1 MAVSK
6 LWNFGPQSLHHS
18 PGGLPPFPTHLQL
31 IGLYTY
37 VSSTLHIILFWL
49 LGYVWPSKQ
58 NLHQPCTSLYLNSW
72 DRPWKQSLTLIKIA
86 LHHQYPS
93 LLNCCCRSLRQNE
106 LRHHQLLKNVRSCGH
121 WIHEVLTSRFSV
133 ATGEWSGPQIGQR
146 LEFKLGIRPE
156 RPRSAKLTRCK

>member
-1 MAVSK
+1 MSCHGT
-6 LWNFGPQSLHHS
+6 LTTYPSWQFQNFETLAPQSLHHS

-49 LGYVWPSKQ
+49 MGYDLPKK
-58 NLHQPCTSLYLNSW
+58 NLHQLCTSLYLNSW
-72 DRPWKQSLTLIKIA
+72 DKPWKQSLTLIKIA
-86 LHHQYPS
+86 LREYPS

-121 WIHEVLTSRFSV
+121 EYTKSWPGGFQLQHGNEVGLKLV
-133 ATGEWSGPQIGQR
+133 KEWS
-146 LEFKLGIRPE
+146 FKLGIR
-156 RPRSAKLTRCK
+156 